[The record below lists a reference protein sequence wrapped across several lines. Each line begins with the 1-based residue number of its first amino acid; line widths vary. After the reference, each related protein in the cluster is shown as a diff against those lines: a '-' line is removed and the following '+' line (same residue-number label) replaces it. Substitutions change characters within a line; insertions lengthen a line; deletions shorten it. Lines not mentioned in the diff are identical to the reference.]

1 MQVACIGF
9 KKKTEAFRYV
19 SIKYASLYF
28 SMAENINLQQIS
40 IIIISIELLNKL
52 SSGLAANNW
61 LQMELLVVC

>member
-1 MQVACIGF
+1 
-9 KKKTEAFRYV
+9 
-19 SIKYASLYF
+19 
-28 SMAENINLQQIS
+28 MAENINLQQIS